1 MGSKRILIVGAG
13 FSGAVVARE
22 LAEHGFLAKVIDA
35 RDHVAGNCHTYRDP
49 KTGIQVHAYGPHIFH
64 TNNERV
70 WEYVQRFG
78 EWVPF
83 VNRVK
88 ANTGKGIFSLP
99 INLHTINQFF
109 SSQMGPAEAKA
120 FFENIGDKGIDDP
133 KNFEEQALKFL
144 GRDLY
149 EAFFKGYTLKQ
160 WGCNPTEL
168 PASILKRLPVRMNYN
183 DSYYDSR
190 YQAIP
195 REGYTEV
202 IKAILAHPNIQ
213 ISLNTPYNQAMASDY
228 EHVFF
233 SGPLDEYYDYQ
244 AGRLGYRTVY
254 WSREEREGDFQGN
267 AVINYTD
274 QATPYTRIHEHKH
287 FAPWEKHEAT
297 LVFREY
303 SKETEPGDVPY
314 YPKRLAQD
322 KVMLSK
328 YMALAQSE
336 THVSFIG
343 RLATYR
349 YVDMH
354 QVIDEALDFS
364 ARWLKAF
371 DASEQRPVFSAEPL

>member
-133 KNFEEQALKFL
+133 QNFEEQALKFL